1 MTMRAPARLA
11 CAAAC
16 GLTAILLASCGGSNA
31 GLIPSA
37 YSTPLQHDF
46 ETVLEAARTG
56 NGACGPT
63 ETALKRTQQNFREL
77 PSSVNGTLHTRL
89 SQGISYL
96 YEEALKE
103 CATKTTTTTTTRT
116 KTTTATEI
124 TATAVATSS
133 ASVLTTVEATTV
145 ATTTPENGGGTQA
158 PPPGSPGGSEAGGNE
173 AAVGANGA
181 PANKENVP

>member
-1 MTMRAPARLA
+1 MTMRPPARLA
-11 CAAAC
+11 CTAAC
-16 GLTAILLASCGGSNA
+16 CLTAILLASCGGSTA
-31 GLIPSA
+31 GLIPAA

-46 ETVLEAARTG
+46 VTVLETARTG

-63 ETALKRTQQNFREL
+63 KTALKTTEQNFREL
-77 PSSVNGTLHTRL
+77 PSSVNGTLRTRL

-96 YEEALKE
+96 AEEALKE
-103 CATKTTTTTTTRT
+103 CETKTTTTTTTRT
-116 KTTTATEI
+116 TTTTTTEI
-124 TATAVATSS
+124 TPTVVTTSNI
-133 ASVLTTVEATTV
+133 SVLTTAEATTV

-173 AAVGANGA
+173 ASVGANGA